1 MMENGGYIIG
11 YDLNENGCQISY
23 FDEEKHELKTLEVAA
38 DNYQIP
44 LMVGHYK
51 EAWMFGREAQR
62 AAMMDKGWVVS
73 DLYRKAQRNEQIE
86 KEGTVYEARWLLGKF
101 IELTLQTFR
110 KKEVTFVS
118 FTVPWIDQ
126 EIRTF
131 LREAGAQA
139 GVDKARGLCNGLS

>member
-1 MMENGGYIIG
+1 MENCGYIIG

-23 FDEEKHELKTLEVAA
+23 YDEEKHELKTLEVAA

-73 DLYRKAQRNEQIE
+73 DLYRKAQRNERIE
-86 KEGTVYEARWLLGKF
+86 KDGTVYEARWLLRKF
-101 IELTLQTFR
+101 IDASDIPQKGSDFCLIYSAVDRSGDPNLFKR
-110 KKEVTFVS
+110 S
-118 FTVPWIDQ
+118 W
-126 EIRTF
+126 RTG
-131 LREAGAQA
+131 R
-139 GVDKARGLCNGLS
+139 S

>member
-73 DLYRKAQRNEQIE
+73 DLYRKRREMS
-86 KEGTVYEARWLLGKF
+86 RL
-101 IELTLQTFR
+101 
-110 KKEVTFVS
+110 KK
-118 FTVPWIDQ
+118 
-126 EIRTF
+126 
-131 LREAGAQA
+131 
-139 GVDKARGLCNGLS
+139 RGLSMRQDGSLENLLN